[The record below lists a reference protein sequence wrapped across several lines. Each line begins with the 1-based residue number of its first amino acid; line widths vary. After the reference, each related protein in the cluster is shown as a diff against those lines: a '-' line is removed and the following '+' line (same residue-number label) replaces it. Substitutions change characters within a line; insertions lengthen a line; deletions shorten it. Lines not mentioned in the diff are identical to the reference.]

1 MAIVNISEWARKAEM
16 SLDEAVRGITIKLF
30 SGVIMDTRVDTGRM
44 RGNWQTSIGRPATQ
58 ETSATDRS
66 GGSTVNSMTSK
77 VQSGSLNIMTN
88 NVPYAPYWEQQDG
101 MMAKNIARITRIIR
115 EEVKKVQ

>member
-1 MAIVNISEWARKAEM
+1 MAIVKIGEWARKAEM

-44 RGNWQTSIGRPATQ
+44 RGNWQTSVGSPVSG
-58 ETSATDRS
+58 ETIVTDKS
-66 GGSTVNSMTSK
+66 GGSTVGSMTSK
-77 VQSGSLNIMTN
+77 IQSGALNIMTN

-101 MMAKNIARITRIIR
+101 MMAKNMARITRIIR